1 MVDWFRI
8 RVAAYLLLAVFAAG
22 AGGLA
27 HHWMRSR
34 SHSAPVPAASRF
46 RSAVAPPIPVLNLRS
61 TEVRGRV
68 VEIQGSADPASTV
81 MINGERAALI
91 FDHSSFKHFVLVPEG
106 ASVVTVTAMNPQ
118 GGVNTQQVQVQA
130 Q

>member
-8 RVAAYLLLAVFAAG
+8 RVAAYLLLAVFAVAT
-22 AGGLA
+22 GGLA

-34 SHSAPVPAASRF
+34 SHSAPVPTASRF
-46 RSAVAPPIPVLNLRS
+46 RPAVAPPIPVLNLRS
-61 TEVRGRV
+61 TQVRGRV

-106 ASVVTVTAMNPQ
+106 ESVVTVTAMNPQ

>member
-8 RVAAYLLLAVFAAG
+8 RVAAYLLLAVFAVAG
-22 AGGLA
+22 GGLA

-61 TEVRGRV
+61 TQVRGRV

>member
-1 MVDWFRI
+1 MLDWFRI
-8 RVAAYLLLAVFAAG
+8 RIGVYCLLAVFAVG
-22 AGGLA
+22 AAGLA
-27 HHWMRSR
+27 RHWMRSR
-34 SHSAPVPAASRF
+34 SHSAPALAASRS
-46 RSAVAPPIPVLNLRS
+46 RSAVAPPIPALHLRS

-118 GGVNTQQVQVQA
+118 GGVNTQQVQVEA
-130 Q
+130 P